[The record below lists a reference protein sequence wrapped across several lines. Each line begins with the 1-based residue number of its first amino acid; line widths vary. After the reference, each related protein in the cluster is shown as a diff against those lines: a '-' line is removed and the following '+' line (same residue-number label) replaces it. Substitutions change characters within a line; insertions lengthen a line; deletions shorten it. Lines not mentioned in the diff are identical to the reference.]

1 MKSNLSMDEDN
12 SEFTFK
18 IGELN
23 NRKKLTYKVKGAIGT
38 VIMDFLA
45 LHHKNDFT
53 NKTVSGVFRVHIEII
68 DILQNSSDQQR
79 ILKTEHVFSIPIE
92 VYQFTMDLLKIVAKK
107 KRPTRH
113 NRLTS
118 NSMDAT

>member
-1 MKSNLSMDEDN
+1 MDEDKGK
-12 SEFTFK
+12 FTFK

-23 NRKKLTYKVKGAIGT
+23 NRQKPTYKVKGAIGT
-38 VIMDFLA
+38 LIMDFLA

-107 KRPTRH
+107 RPSRH